1 MLALG
6 VIGVALV
13 IYTSF
18 NDKTQR
24 NRILRLVGAI
34 LLIVYSTF
42 MENLVFMALSILILI
57 EAVIEYRKHH
67 KK

>member
-6 VIGVALV
+6 IIGVALV

-24 NRILRLVGAI
+24 NRMLRLVGAI
-34 LLIVYSTF
+34 LLIVYATF
-42 MENLVFMALSILILI
+42 MENLVFMALTILLLV